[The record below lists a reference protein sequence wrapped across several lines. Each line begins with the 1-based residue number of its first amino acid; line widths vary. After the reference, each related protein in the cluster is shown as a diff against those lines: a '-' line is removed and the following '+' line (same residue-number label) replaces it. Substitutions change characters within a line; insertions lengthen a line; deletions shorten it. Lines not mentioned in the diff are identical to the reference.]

1 MKSILFIYFI
11 SIFIH
16 SYAQNSVQLDG
27 INDIITVNYP
37 GILGNNARTVEAWI
51 KTSANYNPNTGGVQG
66 VISDWGTFTT
76 SNRSTFNV
84 LFNNAIRFEVNGNG
98 LNGTIPV
105 NDGNWHHV
113 AMVYDPTATLQVSL
127 YVDGVLDI
135 AGNLTIPV
143 NTLSTFVR
151 IGQRVDGLHFFN
163 GKIDEYRLWS
173 VALTQ
178 AQIIANKDKE
188 LCHVN
193 DPNLKLY
200 YTFNQGLASGTN
212 TGATTVHD
220 WSPNQKDGTL
230 TNFALFGA
238 NSNWVTGANLSA
250 GFTTATVS
258 ETSCGIYTSP
268 LTGQQFSANGT
279 YSINGLTQGGCDS
292 LVTLNLT
299 LTPTFLTTFNET
311 SCGAFTWAQTGQTY
325 NSTGLYYDTLV
336 AVNGCDSILKLNLTV
351 IPIANQVLHEYSCTA
366 YTWAQTGFTYND
378 SGLYSDTLLSVS
390 GCDSIITLM
399 LMIYPQTSSD
409 ISVNSCDSYF
419 WSPTNVNYTISGNY
433 SVVLSSTYGCDS
445 TVTLHLNLN
454 QSDTT
459 NQLLTSCFPI
469 SWQEAGMVLNQSG
482 IFTHTFSNLNGCDS
496 VVNIDFTLNA
506 LSANVILDETTGTVS
521 ATPLG
526 AMYTLLSCESNNA
539 LLTSNS
545 SSFTLSNNGVY
556 AVVVSQ
562 NGCVDT
568 SDCVTFSSANL
579 TEQSED
585 LPIFSPNP
593 CQDVLLIKN
602 LNNVND
608 RIFILDA
615 KGSIVTFYTSDSDK
629 DELFISTVNLN
640 PGMYFLRVDGK
651 VWKFMKE

>member
-1 MKSILFIYFI
+1 MKLILFLTFI

-16 SYAQNSVQLDG
+16 SFAQNAIQLDG
-27 INDIITVNYP
+27 TNDVITVNYP
-37 GILGNNARTVEAWI
+37 GILGSNPRTIEAWI
-51 KTSANYNPNTGGVQG
+51 KTSSNYNPNTGGVQG

-113 AMVYDPTATLQVSL
+113 AMVYDPLASMQVSL
-127 YVDGVLDI
+127 YVDGVLDV

-143 NTLSTFVR
+143 NTLSSYVR

-200 YTFNQGLASGTN
+200 YTFNQGLASGVN
-212 TGATTVHD
+212 TSETTVHD

-230 TNFALFGA
+230 TNFTLFGA

-250 GFTTATVS
+250 GFITVTASV
-258 ETSCGIYTSP
+258 
-268 LTGQQFSANGT
+268 
-279 YSINGLTQGGCDS
+279 
-292 LVTLNLT
+292 
-299 LTPTFLTTFNET
+299 T
-311 SCGAFTWAQTGQTY
+311 SCGAFTWSQTGQTY

-336 AVNGCDSILKLNLTV
+336 AFNGCDSILKLNLTV
-351 IPIANQVLHEYSCTA
+351 IPISNQVSHEFSCTA
-366 YTWAQTGFTYND
+366 YTWSQTGFTYND
-378 SGLYSDTLLSVS
+378 SGLYSDTLLSIS

-399 LMIYPQTSSD
+399 LTIFPQTTSD
-409 ISVNSCDSYF
+409 LNITSCDSYF
-419 WSPTNVNYTISGNY
+419 WPTTNVNYTSSGNY
-433 SVVLSSTYGCDS
+433 SVTLPSTYGCDS
-445 TVTLHLNLN
+445 TVTLHLNLT

-459 NQLLTSCFPI
+459 NQLLASCFPI
-469 SWQEAGMVLNQSG
+469 SWTEAGLVLDQSG
-482 IFTHTFSNLNGCDS
+482 IFTHTFSNVNGCDS
-496 VVNIDFTLNA
+496 VVNIDFTLSA
-506 LSANVILDETTGTVS
+506 LASNVLLDETTGTLS
-521 ATPLG
+521 ITPLG
-526 AMYTLLSCESNNA
+526 AMYTLVSCENNNA
-539 LLTSNS
+539 LSTSNS
-545 SSFTLSNNGVY
+545 PSFSLSSNGVY
-556 AVVVSQ
+556 AVVLSQ

-579 TEQSED
+579 TNQNED
-585 LPIFSPNP
+585 LLIFSPNP
-593 CQDVLLIKN
+593 CQEVLCIKN
-602 LNNVND
+602 LNQRKVGI
-608 RIFILDA
+608 RILDV
-615 KGSIVTFYTSDSDK
+615 KGSIVTFHTIDSDK
-629 DELFISTVNLN
+629 NEMLISTGDLN
-640 PGMYFLRVDGK
+640 PGLYFLQVDSK

>member
-1 MKSILFIYFI
+1 MKLILFLTFI

-16 SYAQNSVQLDG
+16 SFAQNAIQLDG
-27 INDIITVNYP
+27 TNDVITVNYP
-37 GILGNNARTVEAWI
+37 GILGSNPRTIEAWI
-51 KTSANYNPNTGGVQG
+51 KTSSNYNPNTGGVQG

-113 AMVYDPTATLQVSL
+113 AMVYDPLASMQVSL
-127 YVDGVLDI
+127 YVDGVLDV

-143 NTLSTFVR
+143 NTLSSYVR

-200 YTFNQGLASGTN
+200 YTFNQGLASGVN
-212 TGATTVHD
+212 TSETTVHD

-230 TNFALFGA
+230 TNFTLFGA

-250 GFTTATVS
+250 GFITATASV
-258 ETSCGIYTSP
+258 TSCGMYISP

-292 LVTLNLT
+292 LLTLNLT
-299 LTPTFLTTFNET
+299 VNPTVLTLFNET
-311 SCGAFTWAQTGQTY
+311 SCGAFTWGQTGQTY

-336 AVNGCDSILKLNLTV
+336 AFNGCDSILKLNLTV
-351 IPIANQVLHEYSCTA
+351 IPISNQVSHEFSCTA
-366 YTWAQTGFTYND
+366 YTWSQTGFTYND
-378 SGLYSDTLLSVS
+378 SGLYSDTLLSIS

-399 LMIYPQTSSD
+399 LTIFPQTTSD
-409 ISVNSCDSYF
+409 LNITSCDSYF
-419 WSPTNVNYTISGNY
+419 WPTTNVNYTSSGNY
-433 SVVLSSTYGCDS
+433 SVTLPSTYGCDS
-445 TVTLHLNLN
+445 TVTLHLNLT

-459 NQLLTSCFPI
+459 NQLLASCFPI
-469 SWQEAGMVLNQSG
+469 SWTEAGLVLDQSG
-482 IFTHTFSNLNGCDS
+482 IFTHTFSNINGCDS
-496 VVNIDFTLNA
+496 VVNIDFTLSA
-506 LSANVILDETTGTVS
+506 LASNVLLDETTGTLS
-521 ATPLG
+521 ITPLG
-526 AMYTLLSCESNNA
+526 AMYTLVSCENNNA
-539 LLTSNS
+539 LSTSNS
-545 SSFTLSNNGVY
+545 PSFSLSSNGVY

-579 TEQSED
+579 TNQNED
-585 LPIFSPNP
+585 LLIFSPNP
-593 CQDVLLIKN
+593 CQEVLCIKN
-602 LNNVND
+602 LNQRKVGI
-608 RIFILDA
+608 RILDV
-615 KGSIVTFYTSDSDK
+615 KGSIVTFHTIDSDK
-629 DELFISTVNLN
+629 NELLISTGDLN
-640 PGMYFLRVDGK
+640 PGLYLLQVDSK